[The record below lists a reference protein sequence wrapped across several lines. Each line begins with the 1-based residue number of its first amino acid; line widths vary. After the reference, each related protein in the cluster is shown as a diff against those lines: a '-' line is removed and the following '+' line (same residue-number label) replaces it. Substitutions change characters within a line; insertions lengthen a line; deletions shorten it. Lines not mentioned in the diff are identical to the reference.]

1 MKLLVALSTLLA
13 VSLAEDA
20 KVVATP
26 LPYYAGLPY
35 APPHITAPVSP
46 VTYAA
51 PITPYVGSQYHPQDE
66 FGNLNYAPPTELL
79 TKTVVVAPALQYVA
93 APYAPP
99 IPFVSG
105 IPVAAPATPAAPA
118 AEESDGRSV
127 KKDTKVHQVEGAGGL
142 HLKTKNTET

>member
-20 KVVATP
+20 KVVTALTQ
-26 LPYYAGLPY
+26 LPSPSC
-35 APPHITAPVSP
+35 PHPVAP